1 MSNAKISPG
10 VERHVAVAEPTARP
24 RVAAITTVSPGVERY
39 VAAAEQAARRRAAD
53 IATIRKC
60 RFDTIAVHG
69 LYSMAEA
76 LDFNQG
82 SVIEPIFMSTS
93 QGYRDSDEMEAA
105 LSYQIPTW
113 CYSRIANPSLYYL
126 ENVLALLEG
135 YEFDGETSCCATSS
149 GMAAI
154 ASATEPFIA
163 VEPEA
168 PHRPMNFVSMCQV
181 YGGTFQFFNVRL
193 ARERNIECRWILDPT
208 DLAEWDAKIDE
219 NTRFLYGEIPS
230 NPGQAFFDVR
240 AVAELAHA
248 RGIPLIVDSTVATP
262 ALLRPLQHG
271 ADIVVQSVT
280 KTLASSGFAIAGA
293 VIARKG
299 LTCRVGP
306 DEMKADFA
314 MYLKRLPNRDYGPNL
329 SPMNA
334 ILSLNDI
341 RTLRSKIDLFSRNTM
356 QIAEHLARHPQ
367 VEQVD
372 YLGLPSHPLHDLASR
387 YLFLVD
393 SEHDREYGKPV
404 NRYGHLMSF
413 RVKGGAETA
422 RCMFDALQ
430 RIWRATDLGRV
441 KSVATIPAISTH
453 LQQGEEARAMADVPP
468 NLVRLCVGAEHPDDI
483 IADLDQ
489 ALEACDGEVA
499 VSVPASFSVGGASRE
514 RPQGR

>member
-1 MSNAKISPG
+1 MSNATISPG
-10 VERHVAVAEPTARP
+10 VERY
-24 RVAAITTVSPGVERY
+24 I
-39 VAAAEQAARRRAAD
+39 AAAEQAARRRAAD

-69 LYSMAEA
+69 LYTMGEA

-93 QGYRDSDEMEAA
+93 QTYRDADEMEAA
-105 LSYQIPTW
+105 LSYRIPTW

-135 YEFDGETSCCATSS
+135 YGFEGETSCCATSS

-154 ASATEPFIA
+154 ASATEPFLAID
-163 VEPEA
+163 PKA
-168 PHRPMNFVSMCQV
+168 PHRPLNFVSTCQV
-181 YGGTFQFFNVRL
+181 YGGTFQLFNMRW
-193 ARERNIECRWILDPT
+193 ARERNVECRWIIDST
-208 DLAEWDAKIDE
+208 DLEEWEAKIDE
-219 NTRFLYGEIPS
+219 NTRFLYGELPS
-230 NPGQAFFDVR
+230 NPGQAFFDLR

-248 RGIPLIVDSTVATP
+248 HGLPLIVDSTVATP

-280 KTLASSGFAIAGA
+280 KTLGSSGFGIAGA

-299 LTCRVGP
+299 LTCRSGP

-314 MYLKRLPNRDYGPNL
+314 MYLKTLPNRDHGPNL

-334 ILSLNDI
+334 ILAVNDI
-341 RTLRSKIDLFSRNTM
+341 RTLRSKVDLFSRNTM
-356 QIAEHLARHPQ
+356 QVAEHLAQHPQ
-367 VEQVD
+367 IERVD
-372 YLGLPSHPLHDLASR
+372 YLGLPGHHLHDLACR

-393 SEHDREYGKPV
+393 SEHDLEYGKPT
-404 NRYGHLMSF
+404 NRFGHLMSF

-422 RCMFDALQ
+422 RCMFNALQ

-453 LQQGEEARAMADVPP
+453 QQQGEASRAMADIPP
-468 NLVRLCVGAEHPDDI
+468 NLVRLCVGGEHPDDI

-489 ALEACDGEVA
+489 ALAACDGDVEVCE
-499 VSVPASFSVGGASRE
+499 PASFSVGGASRE
-514 RPQGR
+514 RPHGR